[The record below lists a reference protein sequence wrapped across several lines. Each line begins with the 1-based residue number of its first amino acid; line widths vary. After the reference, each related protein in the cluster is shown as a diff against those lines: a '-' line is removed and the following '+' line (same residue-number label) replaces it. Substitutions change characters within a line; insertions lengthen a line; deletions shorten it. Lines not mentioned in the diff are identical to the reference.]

1 MTRIQARRQLIVIVL
16 LCVAVGGA
24 LLRQFAPPAS
34 MLRDI
39 GTLLMLLWLP
49 VIGNIVA
56 WLVAKVRRPVPAGP
70 AGLSGP
76 SGPSGQSPAVFGA
89 AGSFSPHAWV
99 ELTLREAKL
108 PIEDTPIAAGEHHC
122 ALVVGND
129 GVTARWLVRPDDIV
143 RRGKAHALQVEF
155 LTPSVAL
162 PRFQRDATFRMLV
175 GGAFIGDGR
184 VLEVLGQA

>member
-1 MTRIQARRQLIVIVL
+1 
-16 LCVAVGGA
+16 
-24 LLRQFAPPAS
+24 RQFAPPAS

-56 WLVAKVRRPVPAGP
+56 WLVAKVRRPASP
-70 AGLSGP
+70 GLSGQV
-76 SGPSGQSPAVFGA
+76 GQLPAVFGA
-89 AGSFSPHAWV
+89 PGTFSPHALV

-129 GVTARWLVRPDDIV
+129 GFTARWFVRPDDAV

-155 LTPSVAL
+155 LTPAVAL
-162 PRFQRDATFRMLV
+162 PRFQRDVTFRMLV

-184 VLEVLGQA
+184 VLEVLGGA

>member
-1 MTRIQARRQLIVIVL
+1 MTRIQARRKLIVIVL
-16 LCVAVGGA
+16 LCVAAGGA

-56 WLVAKVRRPVPAGP
+56 WLVAKVRRPAPP
-70 AGLSGP
+70 GLSGP
-76 SGPSGQSPAVFGA
+76 VPAVFGA
-89 AGSFSPHAWV
+89 AGTFSPHALV

-129 GVTARWLVRPDDIV
+129 GFTARWFVRPDDTV
-143 RRGKAHALQVEF
+143 SRGKAHALQVEF
-155 LTPSVAL
+155 LTPAVAL

-184 VLEVLGQA
+184 VLEVLGRA